1 MSRFFINR
9 PILSWVMAI
18 VIMIAGGLSLIKLPV
33 SQYPEIAAPAIMI
46 TAVYPGASAET
57 VQDTVVQVIEQELSG
72 LDGFR
77 YLSSNSNTDGSFEV
91 IATFEQGTDSDIALM
106 QVQNKLQL
114 ATPKL
119 PLEVQRQGMRV
130 VKFQINFMQVV
141 ALVDESGKLDAFD
154 LGNYLASHM
163 KDPIS
168 RIDGMGDILL
178 LGSPRAMRIWL
189 DPDKLTNYHLMP
201 KDIAAAIQD
210 ENVQVSAGQLAGLPA
225 LKGVELNA
233 TITSSSRMVSVDE
246 FNHILLK
253 VNLDGS
259 QVLLQDVAKVEVGAD
274 NFSISS
280 LYNGKPSA
288 GMAMRLAPG
297 ANLLDVSKKVKEV
310 VEAQSQFFPQG
321 VKALFP
327 YDTTP
332 SVKSSISSVVRTIV
346 EASILVFLVMFLF
359 LQNIRAT
366 LVPTLAIPVVLLGTF
381 GVLAALGLTINVLTM
396 YAMVLAIGLLV
407 DDAIV
412 VVENVERIMH
422 EQAIS
427 VKEATI
433 LSMTQIQGALVGI
446 GLVLSA
452 VFVPMAFFGGS
463 AGIIY
468 RQFAATIVVAMALSV
483 LIALTFTPALCAS
496 ILKKPQPKVKKRR
509 GFFWLFNRFFDRGTN
524 YYEKGVRNILY
535 RRGRYMFIFLIIT
548 VGTGWLFTQLPK
560 AFLPNEDQG
569 VVMIEVRMPANS
581 TAERMEQTMAEFR
594 DYLLTE
600 EKHLVKT
607 VFTVN
612 GFNFAGRGQ
621 NAGMAF
627 VNLAD
632 WSERKGKGEDVFSLV
647 ARAQQHFNSIRDG
660 MVIAFPPPA
669 IMEMGNA
676 MGFDF
681 YLQDNAGLGHTE
693 LVKARDKFLELA
705 AQSPVLTNV
714 RPNGKNDE
722 PQLRVVIDKE
732 RARAL
737 QLRLSDINDT
747 LSAAWGSMYVNDFID
762 EGRVKR
768 VYLQGEASARML
780 PTDLDKWHVRNQRGE
795 MIPFNAF
802 ATTQWYIGPPKL
814 ERFNGLSAIEI
825 LGEPAPGYSTGDAM
839 LAIAD
844 IMKQLPS
851 EISLS
856 YSGLSYE
863 EIQTQDQAPALYVM
877 TILFVFLSLAALYES
892 WSVPFSVAL
901 VVPFGILGAVIATLL
916 RGLSSDV
923 YFQIGL
929 MTTIGLSA
937 KNAIL
942 IVEFAKHLYE
952 KDGKPLIDAAAEA
965 ARMRLRPIIM
975 TSLAFTFGVLPMA
988 LAAGAGQ
995 GSQHSVAT
1003 GVIGGMLASTFLAIF
1018 FVPLFYVFVVKLFS
1032 RKKAHVSIEEI
1043 DK

>member
-681 YLQDNAGLGHTE
+681 YLQDNVGLGHTE

-802 ATTQWYIGPPKL
+802 ATTQWYMGPPKL

-988 LAAGAGQ
+988 LASGAGQ

>member
-201 KDIAAAIQD
+201 KDIATAIQD

-468 RQFAATIVVAMALSV
+468 RQFAATIIVAMALSV

-802 ATTQWYIGPPKL
+802 ATTQWYMGPPKL

>member
-280 LYNGKPSA
+280 LYNSKPSA

-802 ATTQWYIGPPKL
+802 ATTQWYMGPPKL